1 MRTVNTT
8 NIENWQKWQ
17 TDKLA
22 MKVVVQA
29 VKDFAFPRKIDVIRH
44 KVNRLKTS
52 DPDYKDMVEKLYLN
66 ARRKIIKDLKRPF
79 MVAFSD
85 GKSKEIAKKLQA
97 ILEDKTGVELK
108 KIQRNVRSLDREEV

>member
-1 MRTVNTT
+1 MKTNT
-8 NIENWQKWQ
+8 ENWQKCQ
-17 TDKLA
+17 TDRLA

-66 ARRKIIKDLKRPF
+66 ARRKVIKDLKRPF

-85 GKSKEIAKKLQA
+85 GKSKEIAKKLQT
-97 ILEDKTGVELK
+97 ILEDKTGTELK
-108 KIQRNVRSLDREEV
+108 RLRKNIKSLEKEE